1 MHTTSWTISGSGGE
15 VVRGTLHGVHA
26 ADASRSSAAPRAVA
40 LVMHGFKG
48 WKDYGMLP
56 ALAEAIA
63 GCGVIVHRFT
73 FSHAGIDEDDR
84 TFARPDLFR
93 RDTWNRQVDDVR
105 AVMKAIRAG
114 QLEGGGLP
122 LLLAGHSRGGVTA
135 MLAAGRA
142 AAAGDAGSIAG
153 IITLAAPDTCVS
165 LSPEDQQRLLEDGVL
180 PTASARTGQTLEV
193 GADFL
198 RDVQRDPAAHD
209 VPALLAQ
216 TRCPVLIVHGE
227 ADATVP
233 VSAAQ
238 TLAAAAGD
246 RAQLLTI
253 PGADHVFG
261 VRHPHAIDAPLP
273 DAMQQVV
280 REVVR
285 FVDQI
290 CSK

>member
-1 MHTTSWTISGSGGE
+1 MHTTSWTISGSDGE
-15 VVRGTLHGVHA
+15 VVRGSLHPAHVP
-26 ADASRSSAAPRAVA
+26 RSSAAPRAVA
-40 LVMHGFKG
+40 LLMHGFKG

-56 ALAEAIA
+56 ALAQTLA
-63 GCGVIVHRFT
+63 GCGVLVHRFT

-84 TFARPDLFR
+84 TFGRPDLFR

-105 AVMKAIRAG
+105 AVLKAIRAG
-114 QLEGGGLP
+114 QLEGGGVP
-122 LLLAGHSRGGVTA
+122 LVLAGHSRGGVTA

-153 IITLAAPDTCVS
+153 IITLAAPDSCVS
-165 LSPEDQQRLLEDGVL
+165 LSPDDQQRLLEDGVL
-180 PTASARTGQTLEV
+180 PTVSARTGQTLEI

-198 RDVQRDPAAHD
+198 REVQSDPAAHD
-209 VPALLAQ
+209 VPALLAK

-233 VSAAQ
+233 VSAAR
-238 TLAAAAGD
+238 TLAAAAGE
-246 RAQLLTI
+246 RAQLLCI

-261 VRHPHAIDAPLP
+261 VRHPHAIEAPLP
-273 DAMQQVV
+273 DAMEQVM

-285 FVDQI
+285 FARQI